1 LLTLWVFLCLG
12 GLSSPVS
19 GQEEDGFEDEFALL
33 EEEIKVD
40 EVESASKHRQSIFWS
55 PSSITVLTKEDIRSS
70 GATNFTDLLRRVP
83 GFDIYDLKSS
93 YPLVGARALTESS
106 NNLVLVLIDGRE
118 ALVELLG
125 ISLWSALTV
134 VPDEVERIEVIRGPG
149 STLYGANAFAAVV
162 NITTVTDRPQTGADV
177 SITGAENGIY
187 RLFARARGATSLGEG
202 TLTYSAGLASEER
215 LSPSD
220 MRDAV
225 LALGVRSHGYIRYQ
239 KGREMDLSLHLGI
252 TEGRGIIYLHI
263 GDMRLLSAVFH
274 WEMGRAR
281 FSLGENTELK
291 FEVYH
296 SRYEGTFQHR
306 SRFRAL
312 DIWIADLPRIPLETN
327 TIDTKVQFDWNIA
340 DSLLLIGGGNLRYD
354 VLETEKLVV
363 SDKDELRGAGF
374 AQLQWSPWDILQF
387 TGGLRFDVNSE
398 TEAALSPRAVAVF
411 RPWPDN
417 AFRLGYGLAFRKPS
431 AFESRLHALIE
442 DYNPATPEVVA
453 ILAEQFGNENLVNEK
468 VHSFEAGWRGR
479 FLYGSLNASLDLFY
493 NLYQDTIYFKI
504 DVALNQFGLPD
515 IGNSTF
521 QFENEKAD
529 IRALGGE
536 ADLVWHLD
544 DSWTVW
550 GNLGLRRV
558 TDEDGETIPSEP
570 VLRANLG
577 GRYLPATG
585 ISIDIALHYVSSYE
599 MPLMDPENVLNN
611 PSLFPLGD
619 KILAIGRVGYRL
631 PLDETRSVEAGLT
644 VRTPLGSPF
653 REYPGIPMPAVIQ
666 IDTASDF
673 GGEVLQRMVS
683 FYFRGSF

>member
-1 LLTLWVFLCLG
+1 VILILG
-12 GLSSPVS
+12 GFPSGVS
-19 GQEEDGFEDEFALL
+19 GQEDDGFEDEWALL
-33 EEEIKVD
+33 EEEIKAD

-83 GFDIYDLKSS
+83 GFDIYDLKPS

-125 ISLWSALTV
+125 ISLWAALTV

-177 SITGAENGIY
+177 SITGAEIGVY
-187 RLFARARGATSLGEG
+187 RLFARARGAAALGEG
-202 TLTYSAGLASEER
+202 TLTYSAGLVSEER

-220 MRDAV
+220 RRDAA
-225 LALGVRSHGYIRYQ
+225 LALGVRSHGYVRYQ
-239 KGREMDLSLHLGI
+239 KGREMDLSLHMGV
-252 TEGRGIIYLHI
+252 TEGKGIIYLHI

-274 WEMGRAR
+274 WELGRAR

-296 SRYEGTFQHR
+296 SRYNGNFQHR
-306 SRFRAL
+306 SRFRAF
-312 DIWIADLPRIPLETN
+312 DIWIADLPVIPLETN

-354 VLETEKLVV
+354 VLDTEKLVV

-374 AQLQWSPWDILQF
+374 VQLQWSPWEVMQL

-398 TEAALSPRAVAVF
+398 TEAALSPRAVTVY
-411 RPWPDN
+411 RPFEN
-417 AFRLGYGLAFRKPS
+417 HAFRLGYGLAFRKPAS
-431 AFESRLHALIE
+431 FESRVHALIE
-442 DYNPATPEVVA
+442 EYNPATPEVVD
-453 ILAEQFGNENLVNEK
+453 IMAEQFGNEDLVNEK
-468 VHSFEAGWRGR
+468 VHSIEAGWRGR
-479 FLYGSLNASLDLFY
+479 FLDGSLNASLDLFF
-493 NLYQDTIYFKI
+493 NLYQDTIFFNI

-515 IGNSTF
+515 IGSSTF

-529 IRALGGE
+529 ISALGGE

-544 DSWTVW
+544 DNWTVW

-558 TDEDGETIPSEP
+558 TDEDGEAVPSEP

-577 GRYLPATG
+577 GRYLPASG

-599 MPLMDPENVLNN
+599 MPLMDPENVLNT
-611 PSLFPLGD
+611 PTLFPLGNN
-619 KILAIGRVGYRL
+619 ILAIGRVGYRVA
-631 PLDETRSVEAGLT
+631 LDETRSMEAGLAI
-644 VRTPLGSPF
+644 RTPLGTPF
-653 REYPGIPMPAVIQ
+653 REYPGVPMPAVIQ
-666 IDTASDF
+666 IDTTSDF
-673 GGEVLQRMVS
+673 GGEMLPRMVS